1 MAGILLRPL
10 LARAVGSLAKRAA
23 AREGPSGVLTSN
35 GKLPVEL
42 PSLVSSGIFLSC
54 CGVHTNNEPDQAT
67 LRSRFYY
74 NSFHN
79 LAHKI
84 LLTPVIR
91 IVHVHKCPIDLP

>member
-23 AREGPSGVLTSN
+23 AREGPSGVFTSN

-42 PSLVSSGIFLSC
+42 PSLLSSGIFLSC

-74 NSFHN
+74 NYFHKF
-79 LAHKI
+79 AY
-84 LLTPVIR
+84 
-91 IVHVHKCPIDLP
+91 